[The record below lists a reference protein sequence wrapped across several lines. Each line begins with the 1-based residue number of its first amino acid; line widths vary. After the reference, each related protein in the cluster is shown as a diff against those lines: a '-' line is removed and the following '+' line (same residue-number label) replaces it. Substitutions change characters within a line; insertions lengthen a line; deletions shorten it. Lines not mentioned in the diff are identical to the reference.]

1 SFVLVT
7 VVHAD
12 IAGALFLN
20 ECPGKPMWNLRAN
33 NLCGALDKYMCL
45 YDTNEGKFRELCK
58 DAPEF
63 HRPGNIFIISGNL
76 QYFAGRPC
84 KSDKYQP
91 HKWWT
96 NGSSDC
102 QYLKSTCNEE
112 GQVPYDNGTISRDTK
127 CRCDYTN
134 YYTFVSST
142 RNKCFCDPTEE
153 DCSCNRKKCYYDQ
166 VLTPDYDCVGI
177 HAWTGQ
183 FVCPE
188 YKAPKFTDK
197 KTLQR
202 RTTICPLIKQDFSG
216 TVQQSSARIA
226 HSSMLGAII
235 VLDIARELKA
245 SGFYK
250 IRLLKNYDRIVK
262 EIVPM
267 EILPKIPYF
276 MISEGDRCD
285 VMDIESQ
292 HKKTRAL
299 LNILLNSDKSIYNA
313 FLAALRQD
321 AVYEELAKDIEMTPG
336 RHNKLLRDWRADI
349 KTKESETVY
358 MSNLYSNIFTENVIV
373 IIGTS
378 RCGKSSDLHSVAL
391 IFLDLLDFDIIPCTK
406 LSEFIDYHNPD
417 RCQMFLFELDEINK
431 DDFLKELNEES
442 EKIRSMHMQGKGD
455 IKQKI
460 VISISCDTCW
470 LNQKKEIYPNISCF
484 VDNCLIYP

>member
-1 SFVLVT
+1 
-7 VVHAD
+7 
-12 IAGALFLN
+12 
-20 ECPGKPMWNLRAN
+20 MWNLRAN

-197 KTLQR
+197 NTLQR
-202 RTTICPLIKQDFSG
+202 RTTICPLIKQG
-216 TVQQSSARIA
+216 KK
-226 HSSMLGAII
+226 I
-235 VLDIARELKA
+235 VLKMKSDNYA
-245 SGFYK
+245 YYDK
-250 IRLLKNYDRIVK
+250 IKVIQQG
-262 EIVPM
+262 M
-267 EILPKIPYF
+267 
-276 MISEGDRCD
+276 
-285 VMDIESQ
+285 
-292 HKKTRAL
+292 
-299 LNILLNSDKSIYNA
+299 
-313 FLAALRQD
+313 
-321 AVYEELAKDIEMTPG
+321 VY
-336 RHNKLLRDWRADI
+336 
-349 KTKESETVY
+349 
-358 MSNLYSNIFTENVIV
+358 
-373 IIGTS
+373 
-378 RCGKSSDLHSVAL
+378 
-391 IFLDLLDFDIIPCTK
+391 
-406 LSEFIDYHNPD
+406 
-417 RCQMFLFELDEINK
+417 
-431 DDFLKELNEES
+431 
-442 EKIRSMHMQGKGD
+442 
-455 IKQKI
+455 
-460 VISISCDTCW
+460 
-470 LNQKKEIYPNISCF
+470 
-484 VDNCLIYP
+484 